1 MIFKNT
7 QFLEEILKNND
18 IKKALEF
25 IKPIK
30 TKLVTTQ
37 KRSALMVSGHQIKHL
52 NKMDE
57 LKADIIMLNLEDGV
71 PKEKK
76 EIAKYLISIFLS
88 NYKNP
93 NKEIVIRVNPLNEGG
108 KEDIKFL
115 EKFSFNAFR
124 IPKINSLK
132 EIEEVIL
139 LTNKNLH
146 ISVETKKM
154 FINLKEFN
162 NPKIKAFY
170 IGIYDLLNEL
180 NISHSIINPENPFI
194 HKLLADFSL
203 YSNYNSITPIG
214 FVYQQ
219 YKDLEGFKKWCL
231 LQKNMGIK
239 GVGCITPTQVD
250 IANNIFSQDTEF
262 AKTIVQR
269 FEDEGPFTIDGLY
282 VDEPIYKNYKSIVTI
297 SPNFNPLPTNSTL

>member
-1 MIFKNT
+1 MIFENIE
-7 QFLEEILKNND
+7 FLEEILKNND
-18 IKKALEF
+18 TKKALKF

-30 TKLVTTQ
+30 TKLVTTK
-37 KRSALMVSGHQIKHL
+37 KRSALMVSGHNIKHL
-52 NKMDE
+52 NKIDE

-76 EIAKYLISIFLS
+76 EIAKYLIAIFLS
-88 NYKNP
+88 HYKNP
-93 NKEIVIRVNPLNEGG
+93 NKEIVIRVNPINEGG

-124 IPKINSLK
+124 IPKVTSL
-132 EIEEVIL
+132 EDVDDVFF
-139 LTNKNLH
+139 LTDKNLH
-146 ISVETKKM
+146 ISVETKEV
-154 FINLKEFN
+154 FVNLKDFIH
-162 NPKIKAFY
+162 PKIKAFY

-180 NISHSIINPENPFI
+180 NISHSIINLDNPFI

-239 GVGCITPTQVD
+239 GVGCITPAQVG
-250 IANNIFSQDTEF
+250 IANKIFNENIEF
-262 AKTIVQR
+262 AKIIVKK
-269 FEDEGPFTIDGLY
+269 FESVGPFTIEGLY
-282 VDEPIYKNYKSIVTI
+282 VDEPIYKNYLQILK
-297 SPNFNPLPTNSTL
+297 N

>member
-1 MIFKNT
+1 MIFENT
-7 QFLEEILKNND
+7 KFLEEILKNND
-18 IKKALEF
+18 TKKALEF

-76 EIAKYLISIFLS
+76 EIARYLIAIFLS
-88 NYKNP
+88 HYKNP

-115 EKFSFNAFR
+115 DKFSFNAFR
-124 IPKINSLK
+124 IPKATSL
-132 EIEEVIL
+132 EDVDDVFF
-139 LTNKNLH
+139 LTEKILH
-146 ISVETKKM
+146 ISIETKEI
-154 FINLKEFN
+154 FINLKDFTH
-162 NPKIKAFY
+162 PKIKAFY

-180 NISHSIINPENPFI
+180 NISHSIINIDNPFI
-194 HKLLADFSL
+194 HKILADFSL
-203 YSNYNSITPIG
+203 YSNYNNITPIG
-214 FVYQQ
+214 FIYQQ

-239 GVGCITPTQVD
+239 GVGCITPSQVE
-250 IANNIFSQDTEF
+250 IANKIFSQDLEF

-269 FEDEGPFTIDGLY
+269 FENEGPFTTSGLY
-282 VDEPIYKNYKSIVTI
+282 VDEPIYKNYLQILK
-297 SPNFNPLPTNSTL
+297 N